1 MPNFVEYDD
10 DDLHMVVPD
19 DLKQK
24 KPPARAS
31 GRKIPSRA
39 FMRPKNRWKNPGI
52 LTICVT
58 LPTSEEWIQ
67 SMRRGFVLT
76 SPTKEWEWE
85 GVTHTAIRV
94 GKCAQGREDAVE
106 ALSTS
111 SNAITGDV
119 FYFYNTLFTDNEL

>member
-1 MPNFVEYDD
+1 
-10 DDLHMVVPD
+10 
-19 DLKQK
+19 
-24 KPPARAS
+24 
-31 GRKIPSRA
+31 
-39 FMRPKNRWKNPGI
+39 
-52 LTICVT
+52 
-58 LPTSEEWIQ
+58 
-67 SMRRGFVLT
+67 MRRGFVLT

-119 FYFYNTLFTDNEL
+119 FYFYNTLFTDNGRYVFVEFGGRGPLDEFEQACNTVIESIKVKS